1 MKRSLTLEI
10 ALTHL
15 LTKRKQTIVAMLGVT
30 FGISM
35 FLVMISFMT
44 GVNDFTKGLA
54 MDEAPDIRIYNPMEI
69 EKSTIISKAAKDT
82 SGNLYVV
89 YHQRPKNTL
98 PKLRNALMLAKS
110 LENMPEIKGVAPQV
124 ATQVFFNNGPIRIS
138 GSLQGIDVKRQGE
151 LFTLGRKMDAGQLI
165 DLLGINDGVLLG
177 FGLAQK
183 MNVGVGDRVSITTSE
198 GNILMLRVVGIFS
211 YGMADF
217 DNARA
222 YATLAT
228 VQKVMQR
235 DPGFITDL
243 HIKMYDNT
251 TAKALAEH
259 ISKEF
264 GVHAEDW
271 STANASLLA
280 GESIRMVMT
289 GVISFTL
296 LLVAGFGIY
305 NIMNMNIINKLKD
318 IAILKATGFESR
330 QIVGIFLWQ
339 SAIIGVLGGLVGLL
353 LGYGLC
359 VLLSHAPFPA
369 GNIVRIK
376 TMPVNFTLQ
385 HYLMGF
391 FFGVST
397 TILAGFFPSLKAA
410 KVDPVQI
417 IRG

>member
-1 MKRSLTLEI
+1 MMRSLTLEI

-44 GVNDFTKGLA
+44 GVNDFTKNLA
-54 MDEAPDIRIYNPMEI
+54 MEEAPDIRIYNPLEI
-69 EKSTIISKAAKDT
+69 EKNTIIAKAAPDT
-82 SGNLYVV
+82 TGNLYVV
-89 YHQRPKNTL
+89 HHQRPKNVV
-98 PKLRNALMLAKS
+98 PKLRNAIMLAQS
-110 LENMPEIKGVAPQV
+110 LEAMPEVKGVAPQV
-124 ATQVFFNNGPIRIS
+124 ATQVFFNNGPIRIT
-138 GSLQGIDVKRQGE
+138 GSLLGIDVKRQGE
-151 LFTLGRKMDAGQLI
+151 LFTLARKMDAGQLI
-165 DLLGINDGVLLG
+165 DLLGINDGVILG
-177 FGLAQK
+177 YGLANK
-183 MNVGVGDRVSITTSE
+183 MNVSIGDRLSITTSE
-198 GNILMLRVVGIFS
+198 GSILMLRVVGIFS
-211 YGMADF
+211 YGLADF

-235 DPGFITDL
+235 DPSFITDL
-243 HIKMYDNT
+243 HIKMYNNAQ
-251 TAKALAEH
+251 AKAMAET
-259 ISKEF
+259 ISKRF

-271 STANASLLA
+271 STANAPLLA
-280 GESIRMVMT
+280 GESIRFAMT
-289 GVISFTL
+289 GIISFTL

-339 SAIIGVLGGLVGLL
+339 SAIIGVLGGTIGLL
-353 LGYGLC
+353 LGYGFC
-359 VLLSHAPFPA
+359 VALSHTPFP
-369 GNIVRIK
+369 GGSVVRIA
-376 TMPVNFTLQ
+376 TMPVNFNPQ
-385 HYLMGF
+385 HYIMGF
-391 FFGVST
+391 SFGVIT
-397 TILAGFFPSLKAA
+397 TILAGLFPSLKAA

>member
-44 GVNDFTKGLA
+44 GVNDFTKRLA
-54 MDEAPDIRIYNPMEI
+54 MDEAPDIRIYNPLEI
-69 EKSTIISKAAKDT
+69 EKNTIIAKAAEDT
-82 SGNLYVV
+82 SGNLYLVH
-89 YHQRPKNTL
+89 HQRPKNVL
-98 PKLRNALMLAKS
+98 PKLPNSLMLAKV
-110 LENMPEIKGVAPQV
+110 LESMPEIKGVAPQV

-138 GSLQGIDVKRQGE
+138 GSLLGIDVKRQGE
-151 LFTLGRKMDAGQLI
+151 LFTLGQKMDAGQLI

-177 FGLAQK
+177 YGLAK
-183 MNVGVGDRVSITTSE
+183 TMNVGVGDRVSITTSE

-235 DPGFITDL
+235 DPSFITDL
-243 HIKMYDNT
+243 HLKMYDNAR
-251 TAKALAEH
+251 AKAMAEQ
-259 ISKEF
+259 ISKQF

-271 STANASLLA
+271 TTANASLLA
-280 GESIRMVMT
+280 GESIRFVMT

-339 SAIIGVLGGLVGLL
+339 SAIIGVMGGTIGLL
-353 LGYGLC
+353 LGYGFC
-359 VLLSHAPFPA
+359 VALSHTPFPN
-369 GNIVRIK
+369 GDIIRIE
-376 TMPVNFTLQ
+376 TMPVNFFPQ
-385 HYLMGF
+385 HYIMGF
-391 FFGVST
+391 CFGVIT